1 MTFPRWAVAAF
12 AAGLIGLTGCGGEP
26 ELTGT
31 PGKDIKVLPASTV
44 PAKLNGLTVKSEKVT
59 KALEQAK
66 QSYVDK
72 VGFYSLRN
80 EDKVV
85 QGTIQVSEFG
95 PSARVSDPDFRT
107 QVVNGSSPGTPATV
121 NVAGTS
127 VQQSTGT
134 KSTVS
139 IWFSEER
146 LIVLTVLKTYAGS
159 RGLLEQ
165 TVVALP
171 GR

>member
-1 MTFPRWAVAAF
+1 MTSRRWAAALAAVALL
-12 AAGLIGLTGCGGEP
+12 GLAGCGEA

-31 PGKDIKVLPASTV
+31 PGKDIKTLPVTTV
-44 PAKLNGLTVKSEKVT
+44 PKVLNGLAVKPEKVT

-66 QSYVDK
+66 QSYVDA
-72 VGFYSLRN
+72 VGFYSLRKDN
-80 EDKVV
+80 VV

-95 PSARVSDPDFRT
+95 PSARLGDPEFRT
-107 QVVNGSSPGTPATV
+107 QIINQSSPGTPATV
-121 NVAGTS
+121 NVNGTG

-139 IWFSEER
+139 IWFSEDR
-146 LIVLTVLKTYAGS
+146 FVVLTVLKSYLGA

-171 GR
+171 GT